1 MAARIQSGMKEA
13 VPFGVGLIT
22 GVRSMTGPA
31 WLALA
36 AQRGMLETG
45 GSKLSWLESGK
56 AVPIACTLAVGEFV
70 VDKLPVTPDRTSV
83 APLGARLLLG
93 GGCGAAVEIAADRR
107 WYRGAA
113 LGLLGALIGAFAGS
127 GYRAAVARKGLPD
140 LPFALLEDIAVLTA
154 AVSLY
159 RPHSES
165 RATAVPMSA
174 QMIDQ
179 EARYGAID

>member
-1 MAARIQSGMKEA
+1 
-13 VPFGVGLIT
+13 
-22 GVRSMTGPA
+22 MTGPA
-31 WLALA
+31 WVALA
-36 AQRGMLETG
+36 AERGNLASSE
-45 GSKLSWLESGK
+45 SKLGWLRSRK
-56 AVPIACTLAVGEFV
+56 AIPIACALAAGEFV
-70 VDKLPVTPDRTSV
+70 VDKLPVTPDRQSV

-93 GGCGAAVEIAADRR
+93 GGCGAAVETAADRR

-154 AVSLY
+154 AVLLY
-159 RPHSES
+159 QEHSES